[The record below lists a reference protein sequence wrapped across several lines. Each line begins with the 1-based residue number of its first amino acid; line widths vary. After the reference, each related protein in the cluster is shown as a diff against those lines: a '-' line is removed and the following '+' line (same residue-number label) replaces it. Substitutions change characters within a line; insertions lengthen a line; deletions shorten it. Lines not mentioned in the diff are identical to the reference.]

1 MPYAASCST
10 NPDLSAALNSVCAEI
25 AADLKGVSPDLS
37 FLFVS
42 HSHADRF
49 ETLADLVRE
58 QSGTRVLLGCTGET
72 IVGGR
77 EEIESG
83 PAISLWSAVLP
94 DARIEPF
101 HVQFSQTADGA
112 VCSGLPDGLA
122 EAKAEVRAVF
132 VLGEPFS
139 AVPNSLIDYFAD
151 ELPGVPLLGGMASGG
166 TGPGMNRLWL
176 NSKALATGAIGA
188 VVSGGPR
195 IRTVV
200 SQGCRPIGRHYVV
213 TRAEQNFI
221 FELGGLPPMQ
231 QLREL
236 LPNLS
241 ARDHQLMQS
250 GLHLGIVMNEYQ
262 ETFARGDFLISNV
275 IGTRPEDGAVAIGN
289 LVRVGQTV
297 QFHVRDAD
305 SADEDLIQLLESD
318 RTSNSDPP
326 QAALL
331 FSCNGRGTRLF
342 PEPNHDAI
350 TLQERVGPVPLAGFF
365 AQGELGPVGGKNYLH
380 GFTASIALFE

>member
-213 TRAEQNFI
+213 TRAEQNI
-221 FELGGLPPMQ
+221 VFELGGLPPMQ

-241 ARDHQLMQS
+241 ARDQRLMQS

-342 PEPNHDAI
+342 PEPNHDAGTI
-350 TLQERVGPVPLAGFF
+350 QERVGPVPLAGFF